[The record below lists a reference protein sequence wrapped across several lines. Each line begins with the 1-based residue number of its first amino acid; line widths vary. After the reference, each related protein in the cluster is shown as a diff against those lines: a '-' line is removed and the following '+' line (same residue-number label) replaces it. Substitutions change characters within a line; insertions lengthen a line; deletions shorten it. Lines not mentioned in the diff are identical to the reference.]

1 MRLTN
6 RVAIVTGGS
15 AGIGRGISLELARAG
30 AKVVVA
36 DIQEQPKQGRYYET
50 DTTTTTLDEITTHG
64 GEGLFV
70 QLDIAQESSVRNLF
84 DRAVARFG
92 GLDILVNNAGT
103 HIPGTA
109 ETLAVADWDRVMAVN
124 LRALFLTTKMAIPL
138 LRKSVAGRILNIAS
152 VNAFGGGAGPAYA
165 PSKAGVVNLT
175 RDTALE
181 LAPDGVTVNAICPGY
196 VETPIQDYLTQEQ
209 IEESR
214 RRTPLPRFGKPRDIG
229 QACVFLASDDASWIT
244 GAALPVD
251 GGWSASV

>member
-50 DTTTTTLDEITTHG
+50 DTTTTTLEEITTHG

-70 QLDIAQESSVRNLF
+70 QVDVAQESSVRDLF
-84 DRAVARFG
+84 DRTVARFE

-124 LRALFLTTKMAIPL
+124 LRALFLTTKMAISL

-196 VETPIQDYLTQEQ
+196 VETPIQDYLTEEQ

-214 RRTPLPRFGKPRDIG
+214 GRTPLPRFGKPRDIG
-229 QACVFLASDDASWIT
+229 QACVFLASDEASWIT